1 MVADYEARLEE
12 YAELESSLRWQITKL
27 DGVGFDWG
35 TATTSEESHGAAVQQ
50 QLSSAQVAK
59 LDGTRFNWG
68 PTMAAEQR
76 WDENF
81 EEVLRFREKH
91 GRLPKR
97 SEISAC
103 LARRAPT
110 RTTRAA
116 PLASRLFQQI
126 AQLSCVLL
134 LVLLMKSKL
143 LRLKMSLLGSVLG
156 FAMLV
161 GFLLTS
167 GLLTVIAGSAVAY
180 AATRS
185 NSN

>member
-1 MVADYEARLEE
+1 ML
-12 YAELESSLRWQITKL
+12 
-27 DGVGFDWG
+27 
-35 TATTSEESHGAAVQQ
+35 
-50 QLSSAQVAK
+50 
-59 LDGTRFNWG
+59 
-68 PTMAAEQR
+68 
-76 WDENF
+76 
-81 EEVLRFREKH
+81 
-91 GRLPKR
+91 LP
-97 SEISAC
+97 SPFCPISA
-103 LARRAPT
+103 AK
-110 RTTRAA
+110 
-116 PLASRLFQQI
+116 I
-126 AQLSCVLL
+126 AGLKATVVLL